1 MNNPNP
7 FVPKGSILELQSKR
21 RSRLKLAVFCVLAV
35 GVAGLSAMLIQG
47 CKREQPADMGETPT
61 IDTNTPAIPDTNTP
75 TIDTNIPVATPP
87 TTTVTP
93 PVATPPVEATGTEYT
108 VVKGD
113 TLAGIAKKQ
122 GVSLKA
128 LEAAN
133 PGVVPTKLKI
143 NQKLTIPAASAAP
156 ITAVTDTAGAAAGGE
171 LYTVKNGDTL
181 TRIAKHFGTTV
192 KAIQAEN
199 NLTTT
204 KIKVGDKLKI
214 PAKAEAVVP
223 APTAPAP
230 VAPEP
235 APATT
240 TPIAPVTP
248 PDSTPAK

>member
-47 CKREQPADMGETPT
+47 CKREQPADMGDNMPT
-61 IDTNTPAIPDTNTP
+61 IDTNTPAIPDTNAP

-87 TTTVTP
+87 TAMMP
-93 PVATPPVEATGTEYT
+93 PVVTPPVEAAGTEYT

-143 NQKLTIPAASAAP
+143 GQKLTVPTASAAP
-156 ITAVTDTAGAAAGGE
+156 STTAADTAGAAAGGQI
-171 LYTVKNGDTL
+171 YTVKNGDTL
-181 TRIAKHFGTTV
+181 TRIAHQFRTTV
-192 KAIQAEN
+192 KAIETEN

-214 PAKAEAVVP
+214 PAKSEA
-223 APTAPAP
+223 AAPAP
-230 VAPEP
+230 VAPVPAASEP
-235 APATT
+235 AP
-240 TPIAPVTP
+240 IAPITP